1 MTRSCFE
8 GRLRL
13 SAYFGLVAGVIVLA
27 GVLLWGCGKP
37 STEIAS
43 NGVGRWQ
50 VQRLPTITDME
61 SYTFKDDS
69 HGWAVAHLAADA
81 DGPSH
86 VLVTTD
92 GGNHWA
98 VCDGVVVDVAKHG
111 TGFLPLRV
119 AHLPVPGQV
128 LSVDRSL
135 FLIYYAKS
143 PSMPPQPKGTFS
155 SGILRSSDDGRT
167 WNQILSLAPSD
178 DSVVTLVAS
187 DQRHLWALC
196 GSGRPGNTNS
206 MYVLHSEDGGG
217 HWRRVSTG
225 GFGAFGVGLL
235 CPAVLFVDER
245 HAWSMA
251 RLPSDDDA
259 FEVYFR
265 TSATGGRTWKT
276 ISQPDALTSALVL
289 FALDANRAW
298 VGGSVGWPDCR
309 AALLSTIN
317 GGKTWK
323 QTHIDGER
331 VAGVFFI
338 DKTRGWVVATG
349 SKGSTIYG
357 TADGGLAWTRECFLE
372 DQPSFQW
379 VFVQAG
385 STLFVSNGNVMLKR
399 SLSTATNP

>member
-1 MTRSCFE
+1 M
-8 GRLRL
+8 
-13 SAYFGLVAGVIVLA
+13 A

-61 SYTFKDDS
+61 RYTFKDDS

-225 GFGAFGVGLL
+225 GFGAFGVGLQYA
-235 CPAVLFVDER
+235 PAVLFVDER

-259 FEVYFR
+259 LRSTFGQALLV
-265 TSATGGRTWKT
+265 GGQWKT
-276 ISQPDALTSALVL
+276 ISQPDALTRALV
-289 FALDANRAW
+289 FVPHSIPGIVAW
-298 VGGSVGWPDCR
+298 LGGSVGWPTAGLPASPRQRWQDPG
-309 AALLSTIN
+309 S
-317 GGKTWK
+317 K
-323 QTHIDGER
+323 THINCDEGE
-331 VAGVFFI
+331 
-338 DKTRGWVVATG
+338 TG
-349 SKGSTIYG
+349 ES
-357 TADGGLAWTRECFLE
+357 
-372 DQPSFQW
+372 
-379 VFVQAG
+379 
-385 STLFVSNGNVMLKR
+385 
-399 SLSTATNP
+399 SLIA